1 MTKANKLRW
10 GILSTANIARE
21 KMIPAIH
28 AASSSEI
35 VACASRNQQ
44 QAQAFADQTNIP
56 TAYGDYQ
63 QLLDDESVD
72 IIYNPLPNHLHVPWT
87 LKALAAG
94 KHVLCEKPIGLNV
107 AEVEALITATKDYP
121 HLKVME
127 AFMYR
132 FHPQWQM
139 AKQLIDEGKI
149 GKITSID
156 AVFTYHNTNE
166 NDVRNKPGIGGGGL
180 MDIGCYCISVA
191 RFLLGKEPSQV
202 LGKLAIDENFH
213 VDKHAHAL
221 LDFGDVSSS
230 LYCSTQ
236 SEASQR
242 VYVSGEQGSL
252 TIEYPF
258 YQPEQCET
266 TLVWQ
271 QHNHTSSQ
279 HIAGCDHYV
288 HQVDALAKAITT
300 EQPVPTPLSDALA
313 NMKVIEAIAT
323 SHQNSGWVAID

>member
-1 MTKANKLRW
+1 MDKKIRW

-35 VACASRNQQ
+35 VACASRNQS
-44 QAQAFADQTNIP
+44 QAQVFASETNIP

-63 QLLDDESVD
+63 QLLDDENVD
-72 IIYNPLPNHLHVPWT
+72 VIYNPLPNHLHVPWT

-94 KHVLCEKPIGLNV
+94 KHVLCEKPIGLSV
-107 AEVEALITATKDYP
+107 AEVESLITATQDYP

-166 NDVRNKPGIGGGGL
+166 NDVRNKPDIGGGGL

-191 RFLLGKEPSQV
+191 RFLLNQEPSQV
-202 LGKLAIDENFH
+202 MGKLSIDENFQ
-213 VDKHAHAL
+213 VDKHVHAL
-221 LDFGDVSSS
+221 LDFGDVRTS

-252 TIEYPF
+252 TIEFPF
-258 YQPEQCET
+258 YQPDQCET
-266 TLVWQ
+266 TLVWKQ
-271 QHNHTSSQ
+271 QNHTSSQ
-279 HIAGCDHYV
+279 RIAGCDHYV
-288 HQVDALAKAITT
+288 HQVDALAKSITAQ
-300 EQPVPTPLSDALA
+300 EPVPTPLSDALA
-313 NMKVIEAIAT
+313 NMKVIEAIFT
-323 SHQNSGWVAID
+323 SHKNNDWVTID